1 MAITTISNVGKDW
14 FINPAFNVLVAL
26 NSAISIQIQLTSV
39 GDQSAQQLVS
49 GNDPSG
55 LVTDVPIW
63 SKMTTAA
70 RCLARQRV
78 RPRGHSLLM
87 ANTVTAAL
95 AQWRFAAFTSPA
107 LCCWTHLCSEF
118 YVHINAPCVFVSAFP
133 DSGRAVSR
141 IPLHGVEEPGL

>member
-1 MAITTISNVGKDW
+1 MNSWWLSSSCRIRA
-14 FINPAFNVLVAL
+14 AFPNFWLPFSCNKCRSKTHLRSKLA
-26 NSAISIQIQLTSV
+26 
-39 GDQSAQQLVS
+39 DQSAHQLVS